1 LNLCCTASLRLA
13 TNAHSCNPCILRP
26 HVARTHHS
34 YPFSRAY
41 QDTMRPFFPAVHRK
55 KRGLIWPGHCVSFTH
70 ELDMYAAPREK
81 RHSTFHSRCFSPRP
95 QAGCCSQS
103 APRRSSG
110 EQLLMQMVF
119 ASVVAS
125 VGSCHSNND
134 GPPHSPHGCLCAVSG
149 SQLTATQSQHGQA
162 THAQPPH

>member
-1 LNLCCTASLRLA
+1 MARALCEFHMARALCEFHMARALCEFHMARALCEFHMA
-13 TNAHSCNPCILRP
+13 RALCEFHS
-26 HVARTHHS
+26 
-34 YPFSRAY
+34 
-41 QDTMRPFFPAVHRK
+41 D
-55 KRGLIWPGHCVSFTH
+55 
-70 ELDMYAAPREK
+70 ELDMHAATREK

-134 GPPHSPHGCLCAVSG
+134 SPPHSPHGCLCAVSG